1 MFDSEMELVNFFVDN
16 YSSFEGKII
25 VKEMPIRFGNI
36 DVISIKNIN
45 LPFTDEQT
53 IILSKPSNSLVF
65 TKVKNNRPI
74 EKKTLHM
81 TLGLSESTLE
91 NALHELLAGDLIKK
105 NVNNQYTRAV
115 EFVFPKTIISGYE
128 AKLTDFNKAFYQAK
142 GNRNYVDYSYLV
154 FPMKKAQSVKKNKRN
169 LIEKNGIGLIGVER
183 DKSVQLIRPLKINK
197 MKNHIRLLNLTKASV
212 LGTENLLKG
221 DDSSYEF
228 C

>member
-1 MFDSEMELVNFFVDN
+1 
-16 YSSFEGKII
+16 
-25 VKEMPIRFGNI
+25 
-36 DVISIKNIN
+36 
-45 LPFTDEQT
+45 
-53 IILSKPSNSLVF
+53 
-65 TKVKNNRPI
+65 
-74 EKKTLHM
+74 M